1 MAYVSVIFLGS
12 EAIPTCLTTLVKFD
26 LMSIFEWRK
35 SEWNSDIECHKCNER
50 VLMLKYFIQHL
61 KKKLDS
67 GSWFVFFF
75 FLTELCGLMASLG
88 PHLKVTYFIS
98 PSLWPNIY
106 WVFTVFLSVFLSFL
120 KASRT
125 KQKFKKKKSLFFLK
139 HGKKRWG
146 YRNGFRNIL
155 LLYVMLGT
163 FIKVCIP
170 L

>member
-67 GSWFVFFF
+67 GSLLFFF

-125 KQKFKKKKSLFFLK
+125 KQKFKKKKSLFFWSTE
-139 HGKKRWG
+139 KRDWAIEMALEIFF
-146 YRNGFRNIL
+146 Y
-155 LLYVMLGT
+155 YML
-163 FIKVCIP
+163 C
-170 L
+170 

>member
-67 GSWFVFFF
+67 GSLLFFF

-98 PSLWPNIY
+98 PSLWPKIY

-125 KQKFKKKKSLFFLK
+125 KQKF
-139 HGKKRWG
+139 
-146 YRNGFRNIL
+146 
-155 LLYVMLGT
+155 
-163 FIKVCIP
+163 
-170 L
+170 

>member
-67 GSWFVFFF
+67 GSLLFFF

-106 WVFTVFLSVFLSFL
+106 WVFTVFLSVFICPFWKHQGLNKNF
-120 KASRT
+120 
-125 KQKFKKKKSLFFLK
+125 KKKSLFFFEAR
-139 HGKKRWG
+139 KKEMG
-146 YRNGFRNIL
+146 L
-155 LLYVMLGT
+155 
-163 FIKVCIP
+163 
-170 L
+170 